1 MILFRIFSNNNDGK
15 FWSLAYVSRKDII
28 LITHEDFPSPSIFY
42 FKKSSSAGLPLMLM
56 LLHLLGNESMN
67 SFHDYL
73 HYFIKV
79 KEVGII
85 VGDFDTNACSK
96 SRLPQILSEY
106 VKRVEFLAHIT

>member
-1 MILFRIFSNNNDGK
+1 
-15 FWSLAYVSRKDII
+15 
-28 LITHEDFPSPSIFY
+28 
-42 FKKSSSAGLPLMLM
+42 
-56 LLHLLGNESMN
+56 MN

-79 KEVGII
+79 KEVDII
-85 VGDFDTNACSK
+85 VGDFDTDACSK